1 MFFLSL
7 SLSGRTCA
15 DHMAAHEDDFAPFC
29 EVRHNGDGDDD
40 GGGGGGGSSAGGLP
54 ASYAAY
60 VDRVRSSAEWG
71 GHVELRALSAALD
84 RPVAVYSARSPEPL
98 RIGEQHIGSGGEDAE
113 PIRLSYHLSY
123 YALGE
128 HYNLVVPAEEPE
140 G

>member
-1 MFFLSL
+1 
-7 SLSGRTCA
+7 
-15 DHMAAHEDDFAPFC
+15 MAAHEDDFAPFC
-29 EVRHNGDGDDD
+29 EVRHNGGGDGDD
-40 GGGGGGGSSAGGLP
+40 GGGGGGGSSAGGPP

-71 GHVELRALSAALD
+71 GHVELRALSAALG
-84 RPVAVYSARSPEPL
+84 RPVAVYSARSAEPL
-98 RIGEQHIGSGGEDAE
+98 RIGEQPHGAIGGEDAG